1 MSNLLVVL
9 FLAAAVL
16 LLVGPIATRLG
27 LRDRDNRSPLPWRQM
42 KRRFVSTSLRI
53 DGLERFCLLYIPTRA
68 RPARPMPLVLA
79 FHGGGGN
86 PRGFARMTKLHYL
99 AETEGFLLAY
109 PAGSG
114 RRPRRGL
121 TWNAGGDSPEN
132 WAERHRIDD
141 VGFVKALIDEL
152 SRVYSIDRRRIFAI
166 GASKGGMLAYHLAC
180 TMSETFAA
188 VGVVAGSMITQHCT
202 PRHPVA
208 IYHVHGENDQNVPLQ
223 GGAGRLTARGNAWPP
238 VEGGLD
244 FWRRYNGCTDEK
256 RETYRDDETTCW
268 RYTGSGNGD
277 VEFCLVRKGG
287 HAWPGSRP
295 RLWQRLFGVRV
306 NRTFP
311 TNRMAWRFFLEH
323 AKPDNTA
330 ARSIRSQGTAR
341 DP

>member
-1 MSNLLVVL
+1 MSNLLVIL
-9 FLAAAVL
+9 LLAAAIIL
-16 LLVGPIATRLG
+16 LAGPIATRLG
-27 LRDRDNRSPLPWRQM
+27 LRDRDKLAPLPWREM
-42 KRRFVSTSLRI
+42 RRRFVSRRLHV

-99 AETEGFLLAY
+99 AETEGFILAY

-121 TWNAGGDSPEN
+121 TWNTGGESPEN
-132 WAERHRIDD
+132 WAERNRIDD
-141 VGFVKALIDEL
+141 VGFATALVDEI
-152 SRVYSIDRRRIFAI
+152 SRAYAIDRRRIFAI

-188 VGVVAGSMITQHCT
+188 VAVVAGSMTTRHCT

-208 IYHVHGENDQNVPLQ
+208 IFHVHGENDQNVPLQ
-223 GGAGRLTARGNAWPP
+223 GGAGRLTTRGNSWPP
-238 VEGGLD
+238 VEDGLN
-244 FWRRYNGCTDEK
+244 FWRRHNGCAIEK
-256 RETYRDDETTCW
+256 RETFHDDETTCW
-268 RYTGSGNGD
+268 RYVGHENGD
-277 VEFCLVRKGG
+277 VEFCLVKRGG
-287 HAWPGSRP
+287 HAWPGSTP

-323 AKPDNTA
+323 AKPGNTA
-330 ARSIRSQGTAR
+330 TRSIRSQGTAR
-341 DP
+341 DR